1 MSSQARRSQIEMLI
15 EEPRLMPL
23 IRKVLI
29 FAIFAVPAIGLVGKD
44 SVQHSGTVT
53 PTNKTQPS
61 NASVSSDNLNRDSP
75 SALRRIQTN
84 QQPQS
89 STGADVNSTDPGKE
103 MNSTS
108 LPKVPRVRPRGDVA
122 KTEGPFSDIDP
133 ETLRELK
140 KHISVLPDQSAEPS
154 FTNQSAKEDEAERNA
169 RQVNTAGNGLV
180 SPLAPS
186 PTVSFAGPSNADQST
201 QWTPPNPNI
210 AAGPNHIMVAVNS
223 QFAIYSKSGTLLSKT
238 TFSSWLA
245 GVCSGCSSAGYFD
258 PRLTYDP
265 VAGRW

>member
-29 FAIFAVPAIGLVGKD
+29 FAIFAFPAIGLLGTA

-53 PTNKTQPS
+53 PTEKTQPS

-75 SALRRIQTN
+75 SARRRIQTN

-108 LPKVPRVRPRGDVA
+108 LPKRLG
-122 KTEGPFSDIDP
+122 
-133 ETLRELK
+133 
-140 KHISVLPDQSAEPS
+140 
-154 FTNQSAKEDEAERNA
+154 
-169 RQVNTAGNGLV
+169 
-180 SPLAPS
+180 LAPGS
-186 PTVSFAGPSNADQST
+186 
-201 QWTPPNPNI
+201 
-210 AAGPNHIMVAVNS
+210 
-223 QFAIYSKSGTLLSKT
+223 
-238 TFSSWLA
+238 
-245 GVCSGCSSAGYFD
+245 
-258 PRLTYDP
+258 
-265 VAGRW
+265 